1 MPKALNIVHYWGGF
15 PIIATSKWLS
25 ALKLVQKCADNHY
38 NNWLVLSKEPEDITL
53 ITPFIDAGCKII
65 YHPRSTGNFDFF
77 SIFRNVKFLIKI
89 KCDVF
94 HCYNDHTSPIIAAKL
109 SNVPVCVW
117 SKLSMSSY
125 YEQGVSPKGLQKL
138 MLSTRITC
146 LFANRIL
153 AISHAAKKE
162 ISEQVAFENKVIVAN
177 VPVNLER
184 FKSTKE
190 SQIRS
195 EFNLQPSDFIITA
208 VGHFVEVKGWDI
220 AITAFSKIHEK
231 IPNAKLLLVGKKT
244 SDSFYKKICSQIESF
259 NLSDKVIFAGNR
271 NDIPEILQAS
281 DLFILPS
288 RSEGT
293 PAALI
298 EAMASGLVCI
308 ATNAGGMPEV
318 IVDGKTGFL
327 FEREN
332 TDELAEKIMLVA
344 FDAELKNRVTSNAK
358 MGLDKYSINVYVDD
372 VFRHYQELLSY

>member
-1 MPKALNIVHYWGGF
+1 LHKALNIVHYWGGF

-25 ALKLVQKCADNHY
+25 ALQLVQKCADSNY
-38 NNWLVLSKEPEDITL
+38 NNWLVLSKEPEDLTL
-53 ITPFIDAGCKII
+53 ITPFIEAGCIII
-65 YHPRSTGNFDFF
+65 YHPRSKGNFDFF
-77 SIFRNVKFLIKI
+77 SIYRNVKFLKKI

-94 HCYNDHTSPIIAAKL
+94 HCYNDHTSPIIAAKFA
-109 SNVPVCVW
+109 NVRVRIW

-138 MLSTRITC
+138 MLSTRVTC
-146 LFANRIL
+146 LFADRIL
-153 AISHAAKKE
+153 AISNAAKKE
-162 ISEQVAFENKVIVAN
+162 VLEQTGFANKVTVVN

-184 FKSTKE
+184 FQSAKE
-190 SQIRS
+190 SKIRN
-195 EFNLQPSDFIITA
+195 EFNLQSSDFIITA

-220 AITAFSKIHEK
+220 AVTAFSHIHK
-231 IPNAKLLLVGKKT
+231 KLPNAKLFLVGKKT
-244 SDSFYKKICSQIESF
+244 SDSFYDRICAQIESY

-298 EAMASGLVCI
+298 EAMASGLACI
-308 ATNAGGMPEV
+308 ATDAGGMPEV
-318 IVDGKTGFL
+318 IIDGKTGFL

-332 TDELAEKIMLVA
+332 ADELAEKIMLVA
-344 FDAELKNRVTSNAK
+344 FDAELRNKVTSKAK
-358 MGLDKYSINVYVDD
+358 QGLNKYSINVYVDD
-372 VFRHYQELLSY
+372 VFNHYQALLG